1 MKSSCIIIPDSV
13 IQTIFQEE
21 KEKTNRDLI
30 CVWPQGSELGIY
42 LMDISSGQK
51 YDYQQSYLFLK
62 NHLFDFGYNINDCDA
77 IYYTTSKFYIAV
89 WNEVE

>member
-1 MKSSCIIIPDSV
+1 MKNSCIIIPDSV

-51 YDYQQSYLFLK
+51 YK
-62 NHLFDFGYNINDCDA
+62 
-77 IYYTTSKFYIAV
+77 T
-89 WNEVE
+89 WR